1 MHSID
6 PKKAAIYAG
15 EDAVPALQLKAIQ
28 WKRLEKENL
37 LKLYYTLEEPLMK
50 KVLAQIEYVGVTIN
64 TQALNEFV
72 IKLNKKLLR

>member
-1 MHSID
+1 MRSID

-15 EDAVPALQLKAIQ
+15 EDSDLALQLKAIL